1 MDTPQ
6 QVEEPQS
13 GSLLNRPV
21 KPLVAVVISLVAFV
35 LFFVLLFPYHP
46 MRKAEEATL
55 RENLDYIRTSIEQF
69 HADTG
74 HYPLVLTDLA
84 APDAQHLRTQ
94 VKKGSYQ
101 GPYLSTPGGVNNLGV
116 PLNPLAHVAWE
127 GPSTEDL
134 VNRNW
139 RYDAKTGQ
147 VHSAVTGTTLDGKR
161 YEDL

>member
-1 MDTPQ
+1 MDASQ
-6 QVEEPQS
+6 QNEKPQS

-55 RENLDYIRTSIEQF
+55 RGNLHEIRNAIVQF
-69 HADTG
+69 HTDTG
-74 HYPLVLTDLA
+74 HYPLVLTDVV
-84 APDAQHLRTQ
+84 APNAQHLRTQ

-101 GPYLSTPGGVNNLGV
+101 GPYLCTQGGVNNSGV
-116 PLNPLAHVAWE
+116 PENPLLHDWRE
-127 GPSTEDL
+127 GQPTEVL
-134 VNRNW
+134 INKCW
-139 RYDAKTGQ
+139 RYDAKTGE
-147 VHSAVTGTTLDGKR
+147 VHSAVSGTTLDGKR